1 MYKFQGVDS
10 HHFYWRTCTDVL
22 SKIKSSWD
30 NGNNVLG
37 MPSFREV
44 FYGHKKKK
52 SCLRLRQMAKVELLL
67 SVFQPRKDK
76 FENIFF
82 CCEKEMVFTFLL
94 DLFNSIGAGKVR
106 ESIGIFFLLSF
117 LSWCRLNQSV
127 KIQFSPCY
135 CVRYVSFYPVHRF
148 QQQFYAKCEK
158 AYKISVHVPWHYV
171 LNSRAVAWMFIVFFM
186 ILYLL

>member
-1 MYKFQGVDS
+1 
-10 HHFYWRTCTDVL
+10 
-22 SKIKSSWD
+22 
-30 NGNNVLG
+30 
-37 MPSFREV
+37 
-44 FYGHKKKK
+44 
-52 SCLRLRQMAKVELLL
+52 MAKVELLL

-94 DLFNSIGAGKVR
+94 DLFNAIGAGKVR
-106 ESIGIFFLLSF
+106 ESMGIFFLLSF
-117 LSWCRLNQSV
+117 LSWCSLNQSV

-158 AYKISVHVPWHYV
+158 AYKISVHVP
-171 LNSRAVAWMFIVFFM
+171 
-186 ILYLL
+186 

>member
-1 MYKFQGVDS
+1 
-10 HHFYWRTCTDVL
+10 
-22 SKIKSSWD
+22 
-30 NGNNVLG
+30 
-37 MPSFREV
+37 
-44 FYGHKKKK
+44 
-52 SCLRLRQMAKVELLL
+52 MAKVELLL

-117 LSWCRLNQSV
+117 LSWCSLNQSV

-148 QQQFYAKCEK
+148 QQQFLRE
-158 AYKISVHVPWHYV
+158 
-171 LNSRAVAWMFIVFFM
+171 M
-186 ILYLL
+186 